1 MIKFNLKLFNYFHL
15 EMMQAKSF
23 KKAKFGEQIIK
34 VFPNSA
40 NAIQSK
46 IKQ

>member
-1 MIKFNLKLFNYFHL
+1 MLIEL
-15 EMMQAKSF
+15 SF